1 MNQEVKSPVIINKYS
16 KPTAVL
22 ISHEEYE
29 KFNEFEDM
37 YWARQAKNASK
48 SGFLS
53 EKDSKDFL
61 DKILLCEGICMT
73 IT

>member
-1 MNQEVKSPVIINKYS
+1 MTQAVKSPVIINKYG

-29 KFNEFEDM
+29 KFNQLEDM
-37 YWARQAKNASK
+37 YWAMQARNVSK

-53 EKDSKDFL
+53 EKESKDFL
-61 DKILLCEGICMT
+61 NNILGCVKK
-73 IT
+73 